1 MGFMEKVA
9 KKYKTLNV
17 FLNARFCLQLRLQT
31 CSYFCKGLYLR
42 YLCLIQ
48 KGAIMAK
55 QLSLSERII
64 IEQMIH
70 KDYSFASIGRNLNRS
85 ASTIAREVLHYRCF
99 TSRIPI
105 MGENDCINRPGCQR
119 NTLCPEKGFHGCYF
133 SRCKRCSEGI
143 ICTEICDS
151 YDSFQCD
158 LLDKPPYV
166 CSNCKMQ
173 KSCKKNKAYYSAHK
187 ANAAHHKSIKD
198 AHSGVRKTPKELREI
213 AEIIEPL
220 IAKGQSLNHICA
232 THSNELGISER
243 TLYNYIDK
251 NVFKVR
257 NIDLPKKVVY
267 RERRPKRVLTKL
279 EYQYRQGRTIEDFNS
294 FVEANP
300 DVSIVE
306 MDTVKGSREKGK
318 VFLTMI
324 FRKSNFMLIFLMND
338 GTQDSVIQVFDTLCS
353 LLGTA
358 LFKRLFG
365 VILTDNGV
373 EFKNPNALEH
383 TRPGLIRTHIFFC
396 DPQASWQKPH
406 VENNH
411 RLIRRI
417 IPKGTSLN
425 KLNVEDT
432 RLVCCHIN
440 SVIRDNLDGKTPFD
454 LMDSADEKKLLS
466 ALNLSPIP
474 PDEVILSPKLIKH

>member
-1 MGFMEKVA
+1 
-9 KKYKTLNV
+9 
-17 FLNARFCLQLRLQT
+17 
-31 CSYFCKGLYLR
+31 
-42 YLCLIQ
+42 
-48 KGAIMAK
+48 MAK
-55 QLSLSERII
+55 QLSLPERYV
-64 IEQMIH
+64 IERMLHQ
-70 KDYSFASIGRNLNRS
+70 DYSFASIGRNLNRS

-105 MGENDCINRPGCQR
+105 MGENDCINRPSCQR
-119 NTLCPEKGFHGCYF
+119 NTLCPEMGVHGCF
-133 SRCKRCSEGI
+133 ASRCKRCPEGI
-143 ICTEICDS
+143 ICTSICDN

-173 KSCKKNKAYYSAHK
+173 KGCKKNKAYYSAHK

-220 IAKGQSLNHICA
+220 IAKGQSLNHICQ
-232 THSNELGISER
+232 THADELGVSER

-257 NIDLPKKVVY
+257 NIDLPKQVVY

-324 FRKSNFMLIFLMND
+324 FRKSSFMLIFLMND
-338 GTQDSVIQVFDTLCS
+338 GTQDSVIQVFDTLS
-353 LLGTA
+353 NTLGTA

-373 EFKNPNALEH
+373 EFKNPNAWN
-383 TRPGLIRTHIFFC
+383 IR
-396 DPQASWQKPH
+396 
-406 VENNH
+406 V
-411 RLIRRI
+411 L
-417 IPKGTSLN
+417 G
-425 KLNVEDT
+425 
-432 RLVCCHIN
+432 
-440 SVIRDNLDGKTPFD
+440 
-454 LMDSADEKKLLS
+454 
-466 ALNLSPIP
+466 
-474 PDEVILSPKLIKH
+474 